1 MSALFRVA
9 LLAVTVLGSAPMAPV
24 SLKIADTAPDFT
36 LRDQNN
42 HLVRLGDFRAKR
54 AVVLAFYIKAFTSG

>member
-1 MSALFRVA
+1 
-9 LLAVTVLGSAPMAPV
+9 MAPV